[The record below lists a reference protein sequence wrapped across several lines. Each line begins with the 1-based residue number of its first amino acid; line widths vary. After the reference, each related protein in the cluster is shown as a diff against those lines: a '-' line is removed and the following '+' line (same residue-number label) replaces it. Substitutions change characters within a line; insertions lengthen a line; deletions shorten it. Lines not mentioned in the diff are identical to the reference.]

1 MFIDRICNNFKK
13 QNNYE
18 YCQKTLFGKDI
29 LFVKPFTY
37 MNLSGEIFS
46 HLNKEDFSDIIVVYD
61 DVNLPLGKIR
71 IRKSGSSGGHN
82 GIKSLISYLG
92 EDFKRIR
99 IGIGPI
105 PENVNLVDFVLGEF
119 EEDELK
125 VLDKVLDLSIDAL
138 YTIFKDGID
147 KAMSLYNSQE
157 VKLWAN
163 VKGVEKRRSL
173 LYKPL

>member
-1 MFIDRICNNFKK
+1 MGFMFIDRICNNFKK

-29 LFVKPFTY
+29 LFVKPLTY
-37 MNLSGEIFS
+37 MNLSGEIFRY
-46 HLNKEDFSDIIVVYD
+46 LNKEDFSDIIVVYD

-82 GIKSLISYLG
+82 GIKSLIGYLG

-105 PENVNLVDFVLGEF
+105 PENENLVDFVLGEF
-119 EEDELK
+119 KEDELK

-157 VKLWAN
+157 VKL
-163 VKGVEKRRSL
+163 
-173 LYKPL
+173 

>member
-1 MFIDRICNNFKK
+1 MFIDRICNNLKK

-29 LFVKPFTY
+29 LFVKPLTY
-37 MNLSGEIFS
+37 MNLSGEIFN
-46 HLNKEDFSDIIVVYD
+46 HLNKEDFSDIIVIYD

-82 GIKSLISYLG
+82 GIKSLINYLG

-99 IGIGPI
+99 VGIGPI
-105 PENVNLVDFVLGEF
+105 PKDINLVDFVLGEF
-119 EEDELK
+119 QENELK
-125 VLDKVLDLSIDAL
+125 ILDKVLNLSVDAL

-157 VKLWAN
+157 VKL
-163 VKGVEKRRSL
+163 
-173 LYKPL
+173 